1 VNTPENRAIPFRRLH
16 DWLLRRR
23 LIRGQQWGQATF
35 AQRLLRIRLRSSVL
49 LALFPL
55 LLCAWY
61 SLTAWAAH
69 LSHEAEIT
77 AKEPLTWRLFQ
88 LHLHDKLTRD
98 FRRLMAPEPKH
109 KSVLPTYGLVIGNDK
124 LDQLAARLP
133 PDDGQPYYVDAQL
146 VKGNRDYNVQV
157 RYRGGKYWH
166 YNHPQ
171 KSWKVRV
178 KDGKVVEGLNTF
190 NFINTPEAV
199 PFEEQIIL
207 DVAREMGL
215 LTPGYFPFRL
225 LLNKAYYGVHF
236 FESQPD
242 EGMLRQ
248 AQRPLGT
255 IYSGS
260 ESPVDPATG
269 ISSLFKSADNFT
281 KVTQG
286 IHQNLGERR
295 ELESLVVALNDASP
309 AEFVRYADAHL
320 DVERFARW
328 DALDVV
334 FGCNQHD
341 FSENHK
347 LYFDPYRD
355 RFEPIAWNFRG
366 CKHEPELNRTEN
378 PLILR
383 LKQLPEYITVR
394 NRIVYET
401 LRSAASSD
409 ALRVRMEQLLQK
421 LREDQARD
429 PYWDA
434 FQLLPAVNPYYSTL
448 LRPVDRRT
456 QDISVETRLFELRER
471 QNYLAALI
479 EKPECNAKLF
489 VAPAPTRAGRGQPP
503 PAAIFPV
510 DVTVAGH
517 AGYALERI
525 EPKWPSDC
533 QAGRWRLYADTS
545 LDGSLQSDQDRGFGM
560 AEGAI
565 DLRSLGVNLYPGAV
579 MQKRTPQVH
588 RGRVRVATE
597 PRTYR
602 FFLESTQC
610 VPASVEIRLKNLV
623 TDSTTELSTNAPDAN
638 PPTVSPTSRCR
649 TQFSDEPGYSSPH
662 PWCYQQPERE
672 TVVIG
677 PGLIEISTTRA
688 YSRYQRVEVAPGTTV
703 RLAKGVSI
711 IFSGPV
717 TARGSENAPIVFEG
731 NGESWGGIA
740 IQGEGT
746 KGSVFEYVSVRN
758 GTHPTSDSIPW
769 PGVFNVSD
777 TSDILLNHCS
787 IEAKDSVPLQIG
799 ESRNVGVSQ
808 SAFRGGN
815 PSVQVKFSSARF
827 EGLSVIGSA
836 GDGIVLAES
845 QAEIRSTKVLAFGAD
860 GISASRRSDVK
871 LEDVVLARGQ
881 RGIRVHEASQLSF
894 ERVLLFD
901 NRECIG
907 FTASSDSYSK
917 KTHIGGSELFKVNC
931 QDTGQKDL
939 SDLKAIRAVAV
950 QPGPADLAKLRAE
963 VLGITEWSQLGAR
976 LDELA
981 KAGAL

>member
-35 AQRLLRIRLRSSVL
+35 TQRLLRIRLRSSVL

-61 SLTAWAAH
+61 SLAAFAAH

-98 FRRLMAPEPKH
+98 VRRLLAPEPKH
-109 KSVLPTYGLVIGNDK
+109 KSALPTYGLIIGNDK

-146 VKGNRDYNVQV
+146 VKGNRAYNVQV

-190 NFINTPEAV
+190 NLINTPEAV

-225 LLNKAYYGVHF
+225 LINKAYYGVHF

-248 AQRPLGT
+248 AQRPPGT

-260 ESPVDPATG
+260 ESPVDPVTG

-320 DVERFARW
+320 DIERFARW

-378 PLILR
+378 PVILR

-401 LRSAASSD
+401 LRSAASPD
-409 ALRVRMEQLLQK
+409 ALRVRMEQLLQN

-434 FQLLPAVNPYYSTL
+434 FQLLPAVSPYYATL

-471 QNYLAALI
+471 QNYLTGLI
-479 EKPECNAKLF
+479 ENPEYNAKLF
-489 VAPAPTRAGRGQPP
+489 VAPARTRPSKGQPP
-503 PAAIFPV
+503 QPAAAVV
-510 DVTVAGH
+510 DFTVAGQ
-517 AGYALERI
+517 AGYALERV
-525 EPKWPSDC
+525 EPKWQTGC
-533 QAGRWRLYADTS
+533 QAGHWRLYADTS
-545 LDGSLQSDQDRGFGM
+545 LDGSLQSNLDRGLGM
-560 AEGAI
+560 AEGA
-565 DLRSLGVNLYPGAV
+565 LELGSLGVNLYPGAV

-588 RGRVRVATE
+588 RGKVRVTTE

-602 FFLESTQC
+602 FFVESTQC
-610 VPASVEIRLKNLV
+610 ALASVDIRLKNLV
-623 TDSTTELSTNAPDAN
+623 TDSTTKLSISAPDAN
-638 PPTVSPTSRCR
+638 PRMAIPAPRCDEK
-649 TQFSDEPGYSSPH
+649 FSDEPGYSSPH
-662 PWCYQQPERE
+662 PWCYPQPERE
-672 TVVIG
+672 AVVLG
-677 PGLIEISTTRA
+677 PGLIDISSTRA
-688 YSRYQRVEVAPGTTV
+688 YSKYQRVEIAPGTTI
-703 RLAKGVSI
+703 RLTRGASI
-711 IFSGPV
+711 IFWGQV
-717 TARGSENAPIVFEG
+717 IARGSENAPIVFEG
-731 NGESWGGIA
+731 SGENWGGIA
-740 IQGEGT
+740 LQGDST
-746 KGSVFEYVSVRN
+746 KGSVFEYVHVRS
-758 GTHPTSDSIPW
+758 GTNPASESIPW
-769 PGVFNVSD
+769 PAVFNVGD
-777 TSDILLNHCS
+777 TSDIHLNHCN
-787 IEAKDSVPLQIG
+787 IETKNSVALQIG
-799 ESRNVGVSQ
+799 ESRNIAVSH
-808 SAFRGGN
+808 SALRGGN
-815 PSVQVKFSSARF
+815 PSVQVRFSSARF

-836 GDGIVLAES
+836 GDGIVLAGS
-845 QAEIRSTKVLAFGAD
+845 QTEICSSKVLSFGAD

-901 NRECIG
+901 NHECIG
-907 FTASSDSYSK
+907 LTASSDLYSK
-917 KTHIGGSELFKVNC
+917 KAHIGGSELFEVNC
-931 QDTGQKDL
+931 QDTGQKVL
-939 SDLKAIRAVAV
+939 SDSKAVRAVAS
-950 QPGPADLAKLRAE
+950 QPGRADLAKLRTE
-963 VLGITEWSQLGAR
+963 VLGITDWAELGPR